1 VNFENMGQ
9 MNLEKVQ
16 MTILIVDDE
25 PQNQRIVTMLLERH
39 GHSVIV
45 AENGEVALKKI
56 AQDDFDLVFMDMQM
70 PVLDGLETTRIL
82 RSCESGSLRKL
93 EFEKRTGL
101 NGEHLQGRHLHVI
114 AITGSQDEQSKRLC
128 LDAGMDNVLLKPFS
142 VDSMNSILEQFGSP
156 TIEES
161 LPVEDKA
168 TEESKDLLG
177 MAMDFL
183 KMSHPL
189 NDEMLR
195 QLLSVSVLS
204 LRQCLEDITQAFG
217 GDDYRQ
223 VANGAHKIKGILLA
237 IGVTEGV
244 KICRSLQKNAE
255 QKNVPQC
262 RQAFKELNI
271 ILSPLLVETQ

>member
-1 VNFENMGQ
+1 MGQ
-9 MNLEKVQ
+9 MNLEQLQ

-39 GHSVIV
+39 GHNVVV
-45 AENGEVALKKI
+45 ADNGEVALKKI
-56 AQDDFDLVFMDMQM
+56 AQDNFDLVFMDMQM

-82 RSCESGSLRKL
+82 RSCENGSLKKI
-93 EFEKRTGL
+93 EFENHTGL
-101 NGEHLQGRHLHVI
+101 NGEHLQGRHLRII

-128 LDAGMDNVLLKPFS
+128 LDAGMDSVLLKPFS
-142 VDSMNSILEQFGSP
+142 IDSINSILEEFGSA
-156 TIEES
+156 TIVES
-161 LPVEDKA
+161 LPVKDKPNI
-168 TEESKDLLG
+168 ESKDLLG

-189 NDEMLR
+189 DDEMLR

-204 LRQCLEDITQAFG
+204 LRQCLDDITKAFA

-244 KICRSLQKNAE
+244 KICRSLQEDAE

-262 RQAFKELNI
+262 RQAFDELNI